1 MDSMRIGELVE
12 RSGRTPRTLHFYE
25 ELGLLHPVGR
35 TKGGFRLYDQDALLR
50 IQWIS
55 RLQDLGFSL
64 PDIRTFLQ
72 ALQEHQSAPAMMGE
86 LRSFYETKL
95 QETRQQIARL
105 RALEHDLHEA
115 IAYLGGCRAC
125 DPATGKTACRPCG
138 VDEHA
143 GHDAP
148 PMVAA
153 VQS

>member
-1 MDSMRIGELVE
+1 
-12 RSGRTPRTLHFYE
+12 
-25 ELGLLHPVGR
+25 
-35 TKGGFRLYDQDALLR
+35 
-50 IQWIS
+50 
-55 RLQDLGFSL
+55 
-64 PDIRTFLQ
+64 
-72 ALQEHQSAPAMMGE
+72 MMGE